1 MEVNNMLKNIFA
13 GIFIGIANIIPG
25 ISGGTIIVILGIFDE
40 LMFSISN
47 LIKKD
52 NPQRKKQIIF
62 LSQIIFG
69 LLIGLISF
77 ANIIDYLF
85 KNYPTQTIYGF
96 IGLILFSIPFVIK
109 KELPNTTWFKIPFTK
124 RKNNLSVPF
133 LIIGSLIII
142 ILMLLNKNV
151 NDNLNIVFPTIT
163 ILYLIKLF
171 FVGNIIGSAT
181 IIPGISGAM
190 ILLILGQYHI
200 YKGYILELL
209 TFKLNILIPLCFIG
223 IGIIMGIVIGAKIVT
238 WSLNKYRKETISLII
253 GLIIMSSLALF
264 PLDINYNVSITVSSI
279 ICFLLGGT
287 LITIIERLNK
297 TK

>member
-1 MEVNNMLKNIFA
+1 MLKNIFA